1 MQTTLFLIQDTVLTP
16 TTINTITC
24 ETRALLT
31 DEKRSESGESQ
42 FGQENHSTIIFSS
55 YRLLIGIVHSLS
67 DHYIYN

>member
-42 FGQENHSTIIFSS
+42 FGQENHSTIIFVVQIT
-55 YRLLIGIVHSLS
+55 YWNCALIIRPL
-67 DHYIYN
+67 YI